1 MSATASK
8 ARPKDYGPVQFPSL
22 LGLPLWAFERALHDG
37 LIPPADPGTG
47 MYSPVRPRL
56 ARRNRIAASKLVS
69 ALAGRSTST
78 SSTPNSAGREERQNR
93 STSGR

>member
-1 MSATASK
+1 MILRHASG
-8 ARPKDYGPVQFPSL
+8 ANNRSISLPS
-22 LGLPLWAFERALHDG
+22 WCA
-37 LIPPADPGTG
+37 G
-47 MYSPVRPRL
+47 MYSPARPRL
-56 ARRNRIAASKLVS
+56 ARRNRIASSKLVS